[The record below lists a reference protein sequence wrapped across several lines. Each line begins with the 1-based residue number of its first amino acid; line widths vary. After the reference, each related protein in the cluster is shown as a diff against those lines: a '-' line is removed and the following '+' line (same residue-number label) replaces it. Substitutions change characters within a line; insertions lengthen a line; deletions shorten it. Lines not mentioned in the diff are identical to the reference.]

1 MTLENLVSGKI
12 RKKSLSPGRA
22 KVISLVPDTVGLSVL
37 VFVHSL
43 SDLAPYQV
51 VALEE
56 RAINHKLRAAIT
68 KLWNVFPMEVF
79 L

>member
-12 RKKSLSPGRA
+12 RKKSLSPGKA
-22 KVISLVPDTVGLSVL
+22 KVISLVSDTVELNVL
-37 VFVHSL
+37 VFVHSV

-56 RAINHKLRAAIT
+56 RAISHKLRTAIT
-68 KLWNVFPMEVF
+68 
-79 L
+79 